1 MSPLSTQPLCED
13 NLSHNRDNIT
23 GRLVF
28 LFILTAINLIFIFQL
43 LPVKTGWHVFSFI
56 LLGCIVFE
64 LFVITIMKSYANSFI
79 GHKFL
84 YLWEIGLLSFLL
96 LLAEK
101 GHASLSFLWFLWLF
115 IPLQSP
121 SQLKEVGERAVLAVI
136 CDGIISFY
144 PFFTGTASK
153 TSIWFQVAF
162 LLRAISYLLLSWVV
176 NRLIYA
182 ESSLIPEQQS
192 FQNLRPL
199 HCRDPIAVT
208 PLPGPLASG
217 FRSKELSV
225 SNLSRE
231 LTKTQEISRHS
242 VEALEKTREDLSLK
256 VRELSTLHEAM
267 AQISSTLDLHIVIQL
282 VVNRSKEELD
292 SEAAF
297 LMLVDGNTLRLEKS
311 EGLSEL
317 TFQNLTG
324 DIAIT
329 PLGVT
334 VREKKS
340 IRLERSQNEK
350 LFTGFLGTKEP
361 IKSILAVPLLSP
373 TSVKPVGVLGV
384 INALRSSGF
393 TKEHEEFLITLAGQA
408 AVALTNAQLYQ
419 DLRKAQMGTI
429 MRLSIVAEFKDKH
442 TASHLKRISNY
453 SAVIAKKIGL
463 SEEQVELI
471 YLASPMHD
479 IGKIGISDSI
489 LLKPGKLTP
498 EEFEEI
504 KKHPVIGGAI
514 FEGADTILLQVSQQ
528 IALCHHEKYDGTGY
542 PNGLAGD
549 KIPLAARIVAVAD
562 VFDAL
567 TSERP
572 YKPAFPVDEAVK
584 YLKDLRSKHFDPIVL
599 DAFFAEL
606 PKITMIYNN
615 EKDSMEHVSG
625 RQLNIGSIEKEG
637 WTLRY

>member
-1 MSPLSTQPLCED
+1 MSPLSTQPLGED

-43 LPVKTGWHVFSFI
+43 LPVKTGWHVLTFI

-64 LFVITIMKSYANSFI
+64 LFVITIMKYYANSFI

-101 GHASLSFLWFLWLF
+101 GYVSLSFLWFLWLF

-153 TSIWFQVAF
+153 ISIWFQVAF

-182 ESSLIPEQQS
+182 ENISISDQKP
-192 FQNLRPL
+192 F
-199 HCRDPIAVT
+199 HCGDTIAET
-208 PLPGPLASG
+208 PLPGPLAYG

-231 LTKTQEISRHS
+231 LIKTQEISRHS
-242 VEALEKTREDLSLK
+242 VEALEKTRKDLSLK

-267 AQISSTLDLHIVIQL
+267 AQISSTLDLHIVTQS
-282 VVNRSKEELD
+282 VVNRSKDELD

-311 EGLSEL
+311 EGLSEF
-317 TFQNLTG
+317 TFQSLTG
-324 DIAIT
+324 DITIT

-393 TKEHEEFLITLAGQA
+393 TEEHEEFLITLAGQA

-489 LLKPGKLTP
+489 LLKPGKLGP

-504 KKHPVIGGAI
+504 KKHPLIGGAI
-514 FEGADTILLQVSQQ
+514 FEGADTILLKVSQQ

-542 PNGLAGD
+542 PKGLTGD

-584 YLKDLRSKHFDPIVL
+584 YLKDLSGKHFDPTVL

-615 EKDSMEHVSG
+615 EKDAMEHVSG
-625 RQLNIGSIEKEG
+625 KSLNIGSIEKEG